1 MAARAVWQRGGGNPR
16 RHVLAAGRAGGA
28 LPAGLLEACCSC
40 PAADSSLPPA
50 PAPFS
55 TALLLAAAMQAADT
69 AWTNWL
75 RARAASGA
83 SWDELQVRSEGSKD
97 VRKAV
102 LNAIGR

>member
-1 MAARAVWQRGGGNPR
+1 MSDDRNP
-16 RHVLAAGRAGGA
+16 
-28 LPAGLLEACCSC
+28 
-40 PAADSSLPPA
+40 
-50 PAPFS
+50 
-55 TALLLAAAMQAADT
+55 LAAAMQAADT